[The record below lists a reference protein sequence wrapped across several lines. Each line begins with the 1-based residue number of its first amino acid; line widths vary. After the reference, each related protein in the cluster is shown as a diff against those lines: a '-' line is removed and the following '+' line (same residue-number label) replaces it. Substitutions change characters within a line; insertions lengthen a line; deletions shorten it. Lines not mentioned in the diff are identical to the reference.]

1 MNLRQVLPSGFGI
14 VFLVVIINSIVS
26 DRSTNTLEDAAE
38 WVAHTYQV
46 KVFLAKL
53 EKTLVDAE
61 TGQRG
66 FIYSGE
72 EVFLEPYDKAV
83 SSIDD
88 QIENLAKNISDN
100 AVQTNN
106 LQEVRELARKKL
118 EELETT
124 IAYKRAGREA
134 ELRKLVLSGLG
145 RQIMDDIRVEIEE
158 MEKIEDRLL
167 DERSQTAKGASILVR
182 IVNFGSLAIIL
193 IVCVI
198 TGLIINK
205 IAIAPINEIAS
216 AIASSTAEIATT
228 IQEQERVAAEQANS
242 VSITTRTMNELSASS
257 RQCSE
262 QALLTVNAAQ
272 EALQVAG
279 NGGVYVGETLE
290 GMTQLKQ
297 RVGEIASQIFKLNE
311 QNNEIGTISK
321 MVSDLANQ
329 TNMLALNAAIE
340 AVRAGENGKGF
351 SVVAGEIRK
360 LAEQSRVSA
369 IKINDLVVEIQD
381 LINSTRSVTD
391 AGTQT
396 VNLGMKVTEET
407 TGAFQEIADSVNNV
421 VINNQAIHLNTQ
433 QQAAAFLQ
441 VLEAMNALERAS
453 QETAAGIS
461 QTRQGT
467 EQLNQAALDLKA
479 IV

>member
-1 MNLRQVLPSGFGI
+1 
-14 VFLVVIINSIVS
+14 
-26 DRSTNTLEDAAE
+26 
-38 WVAHTYQV
+38 
-46 KVFLAKL
+46 
-53 EKTLVDAE
+53 
-61 TGQRG
+61 
-66 FIYSGE
+66 
-72 EVFLEPYDKAV
+72 
-83 SSIDD
+83 
-88 QIENLAKNISDN
+88 
-100 AVQTNN
+100 VQTNN

-124 IAYKRAGREA
+124 IVYKKAGREA

-145 RQIMDDIRVEIEE
+145 RQIMDDIRVKIKE

-167 DERSQTAKGASILVR
+167 DERYETAKGASILVR
-182 IVNFGSLAIIL
+182 IVNFGSLVIIL

-198 TGLIINK
+198 TVLIMNK
-205 IAIAPINEIAS
+205 IAIEPIKEIAS
-216 AIASSTAEIATT
+216 TIASSTAQIATT

-242 VSITTRTMNELSASS
+242 VSTTTRTMNELSASS

-262 QALLTVNAAQ
+262 QAQLTVHAAR
-272 EALQVAG
+272 EAIQVAE
-279 NGGVYVGETLE
+279 NGGVYVAETLE

-297 RVGEIASQIFKLNE
+297 KVGEIASQIFKLNE
-311 QNNEIGTISK
+311 QNNEIGNISK

-329 TNMLALNAAIE
+329 TNMLALNAAVE

-360 LAEQSRVSA
+360 LAEQSRESA
-369 IKINDLVVEIQD
+369 RKINDLVMEIQD

-391 AGTQT
+391 AGNQT
-396 VNLGMKVTEET
+396 VNWGMNVTEET
-407 TGAFQEIADSVNNV
+407 TGAFQEIAEAVKNV

-441 VLEAMNALERAS
+441 VLEAMKALENAS
-453 QETAAGIS
+453 RETAAGIS
-461 QTRQGT
+461 QTRLGT
-467 EQLNQAALDLKA
+467 EQLNQAALALKG